1 MVTNL
6 FRLIF
11 IIYGIVVLLPFV
23 WLLYNTFKSNMEF
36 NLNIWS
42 LPSRLRWENYRLAF
56 EKANVGVYMINSVI
70 ITCIAVLLNVGLSAA
85 LSYVISRFRFWGRD
99 FIYKLILAGLLM
111 PRILTVIPYFFL
123 MREMSLFNT
132 RASVII
138 AYTFWGMP
146 FAVFLLVAF
155 FKTLPQELEQAAMI
169 DGCSYWK
176 TFTLIMLP
184 LARPG
189 LITVSVFNF
198 LEFWSAYILPLTLIA
213 DEVRKPVSLGLVEFS
228 SGVGIRQD
236 WGAMF
241 AACIICILPILLVY
255 TIFQR
260 KLVAGLTAG
269 SLKG

>member
-1 MVTNL
+1 
-6 FRLIF
+6 
-11 IIYGIVVLLPFV
+11 
-23 WLLYNTFKSNMEF
+23 
-36 NLNIWS
+36 
-42 LPSRLRWENYRLAF
+42 
-56 EKANVGVYMINSVI
+56 
-70 ITCIAVLLNVGLSAA
+70 
-85 LSYVISRFRFWGRD
+85 
-99 FIYKLILAGLLM
+99 M

-176 TFTLIMLP
+176 TFSMIMLP

-189 LITVSVFNF
+189 LITVAIFNF

-213 DEVRKPVSLGLVEFS
+213 DEGKKPVSLGLVEFS
-228 SGVGIRQD
+228 SGVGLRQD

-255 TIFQR
+255 TLFQR